1 VKAVVLAAGYATR
14 LRPLTDEVSKMLLPL
29 AGRPMLDYLVDR
41 INAVDDVDQI
51 HLVTNTRFAKDF
63 RRWAAG
69 RAGRL
74 EVTVHDDGTSSNEDR
89 LGAIG
94 DLQFTIEEAGLDDD
108 LLIVA
113 GDNLFEFDLG
123 DLIAFWRAKGD
134 GSAIAVRE
142 IADTKLLRQYSV
154 IEVDEN
160 DRVVSLVEK
169 PEDPRGTLA
178 GVAIYLLRRGHVP
191 LVRGYLDEGN
201 VPDQPGRLFVWLY
214 PRVAVYAYRFE
225 GDWLDIGDRDQL
237 LEADNRMRE
246 RAGLE
251 PRAEYAL

>member
-14 LRPLTDEVSKMLLPL
+14 LRPLTDDVSKMLLPL

-41 INAVDDVDQI
+41 IDAVDDVDQI

-63 RRWAAG
+63 GHWAAG

-74 EVTVHDDGTSSNEDR
+74 LVTVHDDGTSSNDDR

-94 DLQFTIEEAGLDDD
+94 DLKFTIEQAGLDDD

-123 DLIAFWRAKGD
+123 DMVEFWRAKGD

-142 IADTKLLRQYSV
+142 IDDRELLRQYSV

-169 PEDPRGTLA
+169 PDDPQGTLA
-178 GVAIYLLRRGHVP
+178 GVAIYLLRRDHVP
-191 LVRGYLDEGN
+191 LVRRYLDEGN

-214 PRVAVYAYRFE
+214 PRVPVYAYRFD